1 MTENSKDQVTVVLPT
16 LNEEESIGPV
26 IDELVKEGYS
36 NFLVVDGHSKD
47 KTVEIAKTK
56 GAQIII
62 QEGKGKTDAVE
73 SCLSHIKTKYTLF
86 MDCDFTYDPKDI
98 EKFLDVIDNYDQVI
112 GDRNLK
118 NKNMSRLNRIGNRMI
133 SNFFSLVVS
142 QRFTDVLSGMY
153 MFKTDFLKE
162 FELKSKGFQIEV
174 ELAAKSAEIGKVTQI
189 PINYRK
195 RTGETSVSPLKE
207 GWNNMRDILKFSY
220 HLNPTIVF
228 SIFSA
233 LIMIPGIILTAY
245 VGITWLMGE
254 WHAGILQI
262 GVLLMIV
269 GSNAIAVTFLS
280 LIIRRIESKINRT
293 LRKLE
298 MHKKEK
304 PS

>member
-1 MTENSKDQVTVVLPT
+1 MNIDNSKDQVTIVLPT
-16 LNEEESIGPV
+16 LNEEESVGPV
-26 IDELVKEGYS
+26 IDELKNEGYS
-36 NFLVVDGHSKD
+36 KFLVVDGHSKD
-47 KTVEIAKTK
+47 KTVEIAKER
-56 GAQIII
+56 GAQIVI
-62 QEGKGKTDAVE
+62 QEAKGKTDAIK
-73 SCLSHIKTKYTLF
+73 SCLEHLNTKYTLF

-98 EKFLDVIDNYDQVI
+98 EKFLDVIDKYDQVI

-118 NKNMSRLNRIGNRMI
+118 NKNMTGLNRLGNRII

-162 FELKSKGFQIEV
+162 FELKSKGFQIEI

-195 RTGETSVSPLKE
+195 RTGETSVSPLTE

-245 VGITWLMGE
+245 VGITWLIGE

-262 GVLLMIV
+262 GVLLLIV
-269 GSNAIAVTFLS
+269 GSNAVAVTFLS
-280 LIIRRIESKINRT
+280 LIVRRIESKINRT
-293 LRKLE
+293 LRELE
-298 MHKKEK
+298 KYKKE
-304 PS
+304 